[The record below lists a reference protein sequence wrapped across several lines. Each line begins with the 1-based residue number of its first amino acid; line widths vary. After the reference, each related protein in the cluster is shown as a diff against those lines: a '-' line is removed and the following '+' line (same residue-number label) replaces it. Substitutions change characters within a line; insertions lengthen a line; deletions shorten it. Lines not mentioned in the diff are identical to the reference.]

1 MKPLVE
7 RLGRPDAI
15 SWVTGVVIVSL
26 LIPGSYVSS
35 LVVVS
40 GREVEFFSIVA
51 VRLLILVG
59 IFAVGRLALQR
70 YAMVKPQPLIT
81 IATFVIAIVAS
92 TAAFDTLLVL
102 TELAPD
108 YYLER
113 RLRTTLVGSLLVLI
127 TSSLIVS
134 YAREFSRSNTELQ
147 SVISDLDTARTDAS
161 DRFEQRK
168 AELIAQIR
176 DSVDAELS
184 RLGTDGSG
192 VEPAVMETLIDD
204 VIRPISY
211 SLNRDFSTE
220 APTAYVPQ
228 KTTTQWSSVLE
239 SAFLRA
245 PFRWREFAALMAVIA
260 GPFLTINFGL
270 PGALGAAVVVVV
282 CAVFMLGFDALWRFI
297 PAGVTSGY
305 RAVIFTAAH
314 TPMGVTAGW
323 AVSVV
328 SGFSLLSPGP
338 MAAFIAICVLA
349 SWTAT
354 LVSSSLLL
362 QRETNAS
369 LRDAV
374 DELKRELVTANTS
387 YRQLNKGVSRV
398 LHGPVQQAVTAAMLK
413 LRKSQGLADP
423 VTAAQEIRASINAAL
438 ELLQAPEVAP
448 VDLDTTFR
456 DLQALWDGVV
466 EIACVVLG
474 DKTLID
480 ADSRTAFAVS
490 ELVREACSNAIRHGK
505 ATRIDILV
513 EVRQDDRT
521 VDIRIDNDGLPLSRN
536 ATPGIGSQLFDE
548 QSLEWSL
555 AQVGD
560 RVRVTA
566 RLPLGL
572 HSI

>member
-1 MKPLVE
+1 MKPILE

-26 LIPGSYVSS
+26 IIPGSYVSS
-35 LVVVS
+35 LVEVS

-51 VRLLILVG
+51 VRLLILTG
-59 IFAVGRLALQR
+59 IFAVGRLALHR
-70 YAMVKPQPLIT
+70 FAMVNPQPLIT
-81 IATFVIAIVAS
+81 LATFVIAIVAS

-102 TELAPD
+102 TDIAPE

-113 RLRTTLVGSLLVLI
+113 RLRTTLVGSLLVLVA
-127 TSSLIVS
+127 SSLIVS

-147 SVISDLDTARTDAS
+147 SVIRELGQARTDAS
-161 DRFEQRK
+161 ERFEQRK

-176 DSVDAELS
+176 ESVDGELS
-184 RLGTDGSG
+184 RLGANGAG
-192 VEPAVMETLIDD
+192 LEPAVMETLIDD

-211 SLNRDFSTE
+211 SLNRDLSAE
-220 APTAYVPQ
+220 APTAYVPET
-228 KTTTQWSSVLE
+228 TTTQWTSVVE
-239 SAFLRA
+239 FAFLRA
-245 PFRWREFAALMAVIA
+245 PFRWREFAALMAVIT

-270 PGALGAAVVVVV
+270 PGALGAALVVGV
-282 CAVFMLGFDALWRFI
+282 CAVFMLVFGALWRLI
-297 PAGVTSGY
+297 PTGVTRGY
-305 RAVIFTAAH
+305 RAMIFTLAH
-314 TPMGVTAGW
+314 IPMGIGAGW

-328 SGFSLLSPGP
+328 SGFSVLAPGP
-338 MAAFIAICVLA
+338 MTAFIAICVLA

-374 DELKRELVTANTS
+374 DELKRELITANTS
-387 YRQLNKGVSRV
+387 YRQLHKGVSRV

-456 DLQALWDGVV
+456 DLQGLWDGVV
-466 EIACVVLG
+466 EIAFVVSG
-474 DKTLID
+474 DKTLIE
-480 ADSRTAFAVS
+480 ADPRTAFAVS

-505 ATRIDILV
+505 ARRIDIV
-513 EVRQDDRT
+513 MSVRKDDR
-521 VDIRIDNDGLPLSRN
+521 VVEIRIDNDGLPLPSYP
-536 ATPGIGSQLFDE
+536 TPGIGSQLFDE
-548 QSLEWSL
+548 QSLEW
-555 AQVGD
+555 AQEQVGD
-560 RVRVTA
+560 RVRVSA

-572 HSI
+572 HSL

>member
-1 MKPLVE
+1 MKPVLE

-26 LIPGSYVSS
+26 MIPGSYVSS
-35 LVVVS
+35 LVEVS
-40 GREVEFFSIVA
+40 GRDVEFFSIVA
-51 VRLLILVG
+51 LRLLILVG
-59 IFAVGRLALQR
+59 IFALGRLALQR
-70 YAMVKPQPLIT
+70 YALVKPQPLIT

-92 TAAFDTLLVL
+92 TAAYDTLLVL
-102 TELAPD
+102 TEFAPEH
-108 YYLER
+108 YLER

-147 SVISDLDTARTDAS
+147 SVIRDLDSARSDAS
-161 DRFEQRK
+161 ERFEQRK
-168 AELIAQIR
+168 ADLIAEIR

-184 RLGTDGSG
+184 RHGTDGPG
-192 VEPAVMETLIDD
+192 LEPSVMETLIDD

-220 APTAYVPQ
+220 ASTAHVPD
-228 KTTTQWSSVLE
+228 KTTTQWSSVVE
-239 SAFLRA
+239 FAFLRA
-245 PFRWREFAALMAVIA
+245 PFRWREFAVLMAVIT

-270 PGALGAAVVVVV
+270 RGALGAAVVVGV

-305 RAVIFTAAH
+305 RAIIFTAAH
-314 TPMGVTAGW
+314 IPMGVTAGW
-323 AVSVV
+323 AVSIV
-328 SGFSLLSPGP
+328 SGYSLLNPGR
-338 MAAFIAICVLA
+338 MTAFVVICVLA

-354 LVSSSLLL
+354 LVSSSLSL
-362 QRETNAS
+362 QRDTNAS
-369 LRDAV
+369 LREAV

-413 LRKSQGLADP
+413 LRKGQGLDDP
-423 VTAAQEIRASINAAL
+423 VAAAKEIRASINAAL

-456 DLQALWDGVV
+456 ELQVLWDGVV
-466 EIACVVLG
+466 DIDCVISG
-474 DKTLID
+474 DKALID
-480 ADSRTAFAVS
+480 ADQRTAFAVS

-505 ATRIDILV
+505 ATRIDISV
-513 EVRQDDRT
+513 EVRKDDR
-521 VDIRIDNDGLPLSRN
+521 VVEIRIDNDGLPLSRD

-548 QSLEWSL
+548 QSLEWSR

-566 RLPLGL
+566 RLPLAL
-572 HSI
+572 RSL